1 MEENLPKPADG
12 FVIPPGAHPAS
23 LPPSPPPPVRRVVRP
38 VLIVR
43 SSFVDILRP
52 ALGPLPPGPARHPLR
67 APAPGGGPRENG
79 VKLLVVE
86 DDPTTGEYLERGL
99 RQHGFVVD
107 LARTRE
113 EALRMAVLCPFDV
126 GVFDVMLPDGSGL
139 DLLAELRRRGVGF
152 PVLFLSAR
160 GEVTDRLRGFELGAD
175 DYIAKPF
182 AFAEL
187 VARVRAVA
195 RRNPSEPADGVLR
208 VADLELDLARRLA
221 RRSGRRIDLT
231 PKQFALLELFMR
243 RPGHVLPR
251 GLILDKVWGFGFE
264 SRSNALD
271 VQIKALRDRVDRD
284 FERALIHTV
293 RGVGYVLEDRSAPS
307 QDGSGDGERSGA

>member
-1 MEENLPKPADG
+1 M
-12 FVIPPGAHPAS
+12 
-23 LPPSPPPPVRRVVRP
+23 
-38 VLIVR
+38 
-43 SSFVDILRP
+43 
-52 ALGPLPPGPARHPLR
+52 
-67 APAPGGGPRENG
+67 
-79 VKLLVVE
+79 KLLVVE
-86 DDPTTGEYLERGL
+86 DDPTTGEYLVRGL

-107 LARTRE
+107 LARTRG
-113 EALRMAVLCPFDV
+113 EALHMAALCAYDV

-139 DLLAELRRRGVGF
+139 ELLAELRRRGIAV

-175 DYIAKPF
+175 DYLAKPF

-208 VADLELDLARRLA
+208 VADLELDLARRAA
-221 RRSGRRIDLT
+221 RRGGRRIELS

-251 GLILDKVWGFGFE
+251 GLILEKVWGFGFE

-271 VQIKALRDRVDRD
+271 VQIKALRDRVDRGFD
-284 FERALIHTV
+284 RPLIHTV
-293 RGVGYVLEDRSAPS
+293 RGVGYVLEERSEDAEAPS
-307 QDGSGDGERSGA
+307 AAGEPGDG